1 MRAFLKQ
8 HMKDGALA
16 RIDARVKLLVCAA
29 MIVLVVSYDGMVFP
43 CAVFLGVLSIVCWLR
58 VPLKVFA
65 LRFAEPVFI
74 VLMVLL
80 LKFFFSGSEEMF
92 SFSVFGFRLAGHF
105 DGLMEGLQIA
115 ARVMGAVSVVAL
127 VGFTTSFTEVMAAMS
142 WFRVPRDF
150 VEILTFAYRFL
161 FVLLDEAWV
170 IYNTQRNR
178 LGYAGFLRGLR
189 SFGTL
194 TGALIIRVFDQAG
207 NTATA
212 LSQRGYDG
220 SMPLLEQKP
229 LRRVELFGGSVLVA
243 FMVGLWTI
251 L

>member
-8 HMKDGALA
+8 HMKDALLA

-29 MIVLVVSYDGMVFP
+29 LIVLVVSYDGIGFP
-43 CAVFLGVLSIVCWLR
+43 CAVFLGALAIVCWLR
-58 VPLKVFA
+58 VPLRTFA

-74 VLMVLL
+74 VFMVML

-92 SFSVFGFRLAGHF
+92 SFSVFGFRLAGHS

-115 ARVMGAVSVVAL
+115 ARVMGAVSVVAV

-142 WFRVPRDF
+142 WFRVPKDF

-189 SFGTL
+189 SFGIL

-220 SMPLLEQKP
+220 RLPLLEQKP